1 LDYHRPFICSVF
13 ALCCLIDFYTGEDQ
27 AVILTGESGSG
38 KTEAGKL
45 VLQYI
50 AAVTHHSAEFHNIKY
65 QLLQSNPVLEGRK
78 LFGAAQ
84 ISPIENKTD

>member
-1 LDYHRPFICSVF
+1 LPILF
-13 ALCCLIDFYTGEDQ
+13 ALYCLIDYCPGEDQ

-65 QLLQSNPVLEGRK
+65 QLLQSNPVLEGRQ
-78 LFGAAQ
+78 LFSA
-84 ISPIENKTD
+84 SHP